1 MTTDELF
8 YKYQE
13 LQTLMAI
20 ADKVQN
26 ALIIPS
32 EISDYELLGIA
43 NLACH
48 AHSYRAALKDRMT
61 QINAEIARRLEA
73 QIK

>member
-8 YKYQE
+8 HKYQE

-32 EISDYELLGIA
+32 EISDYELLGIS

-48 AHSYRAALKDRMT
+48 AHSYRAALKDRMSS
-61 QINAEIARRLEA
+61 INAEITRRLEA